1 MYEDHKESPVKLS
14 PALECFRNIA
24 NACGNVIELCK
35 ILKKEYKAI
44 VKIKELYLNPLNTE
58 NSEINLI
65 TQIHKEFEL
74 EQNMNDFS
82 ILALKTI
89 NKTKENY
96 FKRKLLNLTDSFAEI
111 RTTTE
116 VLESFDVPIIAFFS
130 YLYSPILPEIAD
142 ILKYQLTDY
151 KRKIELEPKTI
162 YKSEAIDQTQFLT
175 KKALIIAI
183 G

>member
-1 MYEDHKESPVKLS
+1 MDIQGS
-14 PALECFRNIA
+14 
-24 NACGNVIELCK
+24 
-35 ILKKEYKAI
+35 
-44 VKIKELYLNPLNTE
+44 
-58 NSEINLI
+58 
-65 TQIHKEFEL
+65 QI
-74 EQNMNDFS
+74 
-82 ILALKTI
+82 
-89 NKTKENY
+89 
-96 FKRKLLNLTDSFAEI
+96 
-111 RTTTE
+111 

>member
-14 PALECFRNIA
+14 PALECFRNIP

-96 FKRKLLNLTDSFAEI
+96 SKRKLLNLTDSFAEI